1 MAATT
6 AARRAARAVVLA
18 LALAVARVAAHPHHH
33 AGPADDTVPIDS
45 ILWIHMAVQAFTWL
59 ILFPLTMVLGLVRHR
74 LHVPL
79 SAASLL
85 LTTGGYFLGHGHGG
99 RSFPHTAHGTL
110 ASLMVFYLA
119 AQTALGVYL
128 KLHLRWSAERYV
140 RPPLLLIHGVLGRL
154 FPVVGWVQC
163 LFGIIT
169 LRSWC
174 FGGHLGQCLAHHIM
188 GSAFQAYAV
197 IMLIMMK
204 AAVGWLH
211 RRGHSQEW
219 FDSWVIFVWGLVNAF
234 TEHHGGPW
242 THKDLQHT
250 LMGVSW
256 IAGGAVGIWLSRGGR
271 RSIFPGLMI
280 FLTGWA
286 MSGHAQALMI
296 STMVHSLFGYVLMA
310 AGVAR
315 IIEVCFVLQEGP
327 TGHIPPAPASSRRP
341 RRSTTVS
348 STLPAASQE
357 GARADDAEEDEL
369 EEEVDVFSG
378 DATAEPSLTR
388 GARDSRTGAVRIERN
403 AWFEVKAF
411 QYLSPFLLTAG
422 GVLFMSATDE
432 ELRWADAQGVDAVTW
447 GLIDFTIA
455 LAFFLWFNVLI
466 DLYVSL
472 GGYKGQAGGV
482 QSSVSA
488 SGRLEQGLS
497 RAGGGRRRRE
507 YVPLS
512 RRSESGGGVTASLL
526 PNGGQVEEEE
536 GAMLASEAKPKKT
549 GSKQPLRGILANHRS
564 GEGVDEVD
572 GEGQKEMKVSASL
585 GNGHAGSNGHQQHH
599 VLFAESDDED
609 EDPFDDEQDSNDDGD
624 EDDEPRRR
632 RRQGR

>member
-6 AARRAARAVVLA
+6 AARRADRAAVLA

-242 THKDLQHT
+242 SVLVLACFQ
-250 LMGVSW
+250 
-256 IAGGAVGIWLSRGGR
+256 
-271 RSIFPGLMI
+271 
-280 FLTGWA
+280 
-286 MSGHAQALMI
+286 MI

-348 STLPAASQE
+348 STSPAASQE

-369 EEEVDVFSG
+369 EGEVDVFSG

-411 QYLSPFLLTAG
+411 QYLPPFLLTAG

-624 EDDEPRRR
+624 EDNEPRRR